1 MAPEASRK
9 ETFCS
14 KSDIWSLGAIF
25 YLMLFYDKDCSM
37 LQNYRRVQT
46 FVDMK
51 NKDTLTPYYTD
62 NISKRALSLLKK
74 TLEVDPAKR
83 ISSEDIINHSIFL
96 NRE

>member
-1 MAPEASRK
+1 
-9 ETFCS
+9 
-14 KSDIWSLGAIF
+14 
-25 YLMLFYDKDCSM
+25 MLFYDKECSM

-51 NKDTLTPYYTD
+51 NKNTLGAYYTD

-96 NRE
+96 NREESLPETFAPYQEEEDNLPKD